1 MESTQSPDGNQSE
14 IKTPKSE
21 ITIDDFSKIDLR
33 VGTILSA
40 EKVEKADK
48 LLKLSVD
55 LGFEIRTIVSGIAA
69 HFKPEDLIGLLS
81 VKHAAAQN
89 CDGQRYFNPSY
100 FYTHDS
106 LSATD
111 STIVINA
118 YDTSTVVYSNDSMT
132 MDIYQ
137 PHEDTATNRKA
148 ILLIHGGNFYQ
159 GSSADPFIYTMCQLF
174 VQTGYVVASINYPLI
189 TPSQILQGVL
199 SDSAS
204 VYPLITQTMSEG
216 KAAIRYL
223 KRNAASL
230 RIDSSWIVIGGE
242 SSGALIADHI
252 AYVKSMAGVTPLL
265 DSAFNLYGGLDGNS
279 GNPGYSSTV
288 KGVLNY
294 GGGLLN
300 LNMLT
305 PLDFEPIYTAQ
316 GDSDHNIPFQCGQLF
331 DGYTDFTACGGGA
344 MQPVLTSLG
353 IVNQLLMFDSLE
365 YEPWVDSTMAMTGDT
380 NHIAL
385 YQVEQQSLTFLYQ
398 IDCQGYTGIRSLS
411 NVHID
416 LYPNPASTLIYVQA
430 DEAMESVDI
439 IDRLGRVVKTQ
450 PVTGSRAQID
460 LSPYSSGLYL
470 ARINLKENKGT
481 LSRPFVV
488 E

>member
-1 MESTQSPDGNQSE
+1 
-14 IKTPKSE
+14 
-21 ITIDDFSKIDLR
+21 
-33 VGTILSA
+33 
-40 EKVEKADK
+40 
-48 LLKLSVD
+48 
-55 LGFEIRTIVSGIAA
+55 
-69 HFKPEDLIGLLS
+69 
-81 VKHAAAQN
+81 
-89 CDGQRYFNPSY
+89 
-100 FYTHDS
+100 
-106 LSATD
+106 
-111 STIVINA
+111 
-118 YDTSTVVYSNDSMT
+118 
-132 MDIYQ
+132 
-137 PHEDTATNRKA
+137 
-148 ILLIHGGNFYQ
+148 
-159 GSSADPFIYTMCQLF
+159 
-174 VQTGYVVASINYPLI
+174 
-189 TPSQILQGVL
+189 
-199 SDSAS
+199 
-204 VYPLITQTMSEG
+204 
-216 KAAIRYL
+216 
-223 KRNAASL
+223 
-230 RIDSSWIVIGGE
+230 
-242 SSGALIADHI
+242 
-252 AYVKSMAGVTPLL
+252 
-265 DSAFNLYGGLDGNS
+265 
-279 GNPGYSSTV
+279 
-288 KGVLNY
+288 
-294 GGGLLN
+294 
-300 LNMLT
+300 
-305 PLDFEPIYTAQ
+305 
-316 GDSDHNIPFQCGQLF
+316 
-331 DGYTDFTACGGGA
+331 